1 MSQSPAR
8 ERLREQ
14 RVWKANL
21 KMLPT
26 RRFGVPIG
34 TWLGLGCCA
43 AALALDHVTLSRDG
57 KKVSVT
63 GRVVT
68 EAEDGGLL
76 VLARDGVLWRI
87 DPKDVIA
94 HTKDAAPFTLFSDEE
109 LGRKLLAELPRGF
122 EIHRTSHYLICYNTS
137 RGYAQW
143 CGSLFER
150 LYLAFT
156 NFWSRKGFT
165 LTEPDYPLVAI
176 VFADRRSYVSH
187 AQAEVGDAA
196 GSIIGYFNL
205 ETNRITMYDLT
216 GSEASGRPA
225 ERGGSLAQINRILA
239 QPHAERTVATI
250 VHEATHQI
258 AYNCGLHA
266 RLSDCPLWFSEGIA
280 IYFETPDL
288 ASARGWRSVGAVN
301 QARLAQFADYLR
313 RRPADSL
320 STLLSDDRRF
330 RDTKQALDAYA
341 EAWAL
346 TYYLL
351 RQQPKQYMAYLTLLA
366 GKKPLVWDDPATR
379 LKEFQAAF
387 GDLARLDAD
396 FVRYMARVR

>member
-1 MSQSPAR
+1 
-8 ERLREQ
+8 
-14 RVWKANL
+14 
-21 KMLPT
+21 MLPK
-26 RRFGVPIG
+26 RRRYVLIL
-34 TWLGLGCCA
+34 TWLWLSCPA
-43 AALALDHVTLSRDG
+43 EALALDHVSLRRDG
-57 KKVSVT
+57 KPVSVS
-63 GRVVT
+63 GRVLT
-68 EAEDGGLL
+68 QAEDGGLL
-76 VLARDGVLWRI
+76 VLARDGVLWRV
-87 DPKDVIA
+87 DPKDLIA
-94 HTKDAAPFTLFSDEE
+94 HTKDAAPFELLSAEE

-150 LYLAFT
+150 LYMAFT

-165 LTEPDYPLVAI
+165 LAEPDYPLVAI
-176 VFADRRSYVSH
+176 VFADRRSYASH
-187 AQAEVGDAA
+187 AQAEIGDAA

-205 ETNRITMYDLT
+205 DTNRITMYDLT
-216 GSEASGRPA
+216 GSEASRRPGD
-225 ERGGSLAQINRILA
+225 RGGSMAQVNRILA
-239 QPHAERTVATI
+239 QPDAERTVATI

-288 ASARGWRSVGAVN
+288 ASAKGWRGIGAVN
-301 QARLAQFADYLR
+301 QTRLAQFADYLQ

-320 STLLSDDRRF
+320 LTLVSDDRRF
-330 RDTKQALDAYA
+330 RDTKRAPDAYA

-351 RQQPKQYMAYLTLLA
+351 RQQPKQYLAYLTLLA
-366 GKKPLVWDDPATR
+366 DKGPLVWDDPATR

-387 GDLARLDAD
+387 GDDLKRLDAD
-396 FVRYMARVR
+396 FVRYMGRVR